1 MGAKTKG
8 LKRLANQI
16 NRAYSAGA
24 EQGNQLAQAELK
36 AALKARRNQTW
47 RSASGY
53 RRADGAWKAQDA
65 ADNVSLVSNGGMG
78 ITEES
83 LAAYEKAQESTKSA
97 WKYAQSKNSSGKMGK
112 TKEQIR
118 AENRQRLDDA
128 ETEMEYR
135 RGVADGSIQPSQP
148 KSRTGLLGQETRKA
162 PSTTPTSN
170 QRSVGATGSQ
180 SAAPSASTP
189 AQRNTQ
195 LFGDF
200 DAKLKAAR
208 GNGKADAYMADRI
221 QNDISAFQAHYD
233 KGEFDKAASIIGA
246 SGKYN
251 AKNSQ
256 ALANQGYKH
265 FNNQIDNGPGVQ
277 DYIFGH
283 KIPSTAVGIAIAG
296 GAISAINSNGGR
308 RSNADLYSSPF

>member
-1 MGAKTKG
+1 MGAKAKG

-53 RRADGAWKAQDA
+53 RRADRAWNAEDV
-65 ADNVSLVSNGGMG
+65 ADNVTLSGNGGLG

-83 LAAYEKAQESTKSA
+83 INAYDKAQTNAKRAWRSA
-97 WKYAQSKNSSGKMGK
+97 QEKNSSGKRGK
-112 TKEQIR
+112 SKEQVL

-128 ETEMEYR
+128 EMEMEYR
-135 RGVADGSIQPSQP
+135 RGVADGSIQPAPP
-148 KSRTGLLGQETRKA
+148 KSRTGLLGQEARKA

-170 QRSVGATGSQ
+170 QRSAGATGSQ

-189 AQRNTQ
+189 AQKNTQ

-221 QNDISAFQAHYD
+221 QNDISAFQAHYGR
-233 KGEFDKAASIIGA
+233 GEFDKAASIIGA

-256 ALANQGYKH
+256 ELVSQGYKH

-296 GAISAINSNGGR
+296 GAISAVNSNGGR

>member
-53 RRADGAWKAQDA
+53 RRADWAWKAQDA

-128 ETEMEYR
+128 VR
-135 RGVADGSIQPSQP
+135 LQH
-148 KSRTGLLGQETRKA
+148 L
-162 PSTTPTSN
+162 
-170 QRSVGATGSQ
+170 QRIAVNDLPGGITVH
-180 SAAPSASTP
+180 
-189 AQRNTQ
+189 
-195 LFGDF
+195 
-200 DAKLKAAR
+200 
-208 GNGKADAYMADRI
+208 ADALLSSGVWRDDALTVQTDAPLCPDRRPP
-221 QNDISAFQAHYD
+221 
-233 KGEFDKAASIIGA
+233 E
-246 SGKYN
+246 
-251 AKNSQ
+251 
-256 ALANQGYKH
+256 ALLRCCPPRH
-265 FNNQIDNGPGVQ
+265 
-277 DYIFGH
+277 
-283 KIPSTAVGIAIAG
+283 
-296 GAISAINSNGGR
+296 
-308 RSNADLYSSPF
+308 